1 MSELKLLFAKKPSCD
16 TMIAL
21 LNEDFN
27 QRFFDNSR
35 YLERL
40 NQKYLWVT
48 EFNDLPR
55 VTEQM
60 QLQAKPV
67 KYLYQTLQQL
77 ACQPIKAATTDSLLA
92 IWQQSCVWQAHA
104 KSFIALHASSS
115 TGGSSRGGAGNAA

>member
-1 MSELKLLFAKKPSCD
+1 MPKLNELTLNMRAYRNCDRSGIALVSARMSEFKQLFAQKPSCD

-21 LNEDFN
+21 LNEDFG
-27 QRFFDNSR
+27 QRYFDNSR

-67 KYLYQTLQQL
+67 KYLY
-77 ACQPIKAATTDSLLA
+77 
-92 IWQQSCVWQAHA
+92 
-104 KSFIALHASSS
+104 
-115 TGGSSRGGAGNAA
+115 